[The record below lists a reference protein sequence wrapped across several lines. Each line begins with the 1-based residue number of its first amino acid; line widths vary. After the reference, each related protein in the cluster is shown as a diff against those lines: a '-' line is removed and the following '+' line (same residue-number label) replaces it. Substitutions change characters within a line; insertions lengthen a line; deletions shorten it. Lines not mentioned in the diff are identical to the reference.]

1 VKYPRRERSRREV
14 RVSASQLAQMGVC
27 ERLVVFE
34 HRYGKRPSRPQ
45 RVALERGRRAHQSF
59 LLQASPNSKSAW
71 GGDVFSIVI
80 RFVLAS
86 VRHCT
91 RPCRMAWRYLR
102 ATMS

>member
-1 VKYPRRERSRREV
+1 VKNPRRERSRREV
-14 RVSASQLAQMGVC
+14 RVSASELAQMGVC

-45 RVALERGRRAHQSF
+45 KLALERGRRAHQSF
-59 LLQASPNSKSAW
+59 LMQASPNSMSAW
-71 GGDVFSIVI
+71 GGDVFSITI

-91 RPCRMAWRYLR
+91 RQCRTAWRYLR
-102 ATMS
+102 AARS